1 MSLCPC
7 GTEKMYQVCCE
18 PYITHQKIPA
28 SPEALMRSRYT
39 AYTLADVAYIKQ
51 TMQGHALFGFD
62 EASAARWAK
71 RVAWLDLHVINTPTP
86 SDITGH
92 VEFRARFIEDGCLHT
107 LHEVSE
113 FLHEAGRWFYVDG
126 EQVPKAP
133 EKLARNSMCPCK
145 SGKKYKQCHGK
156 A

>member
-7 GTEKMYQVCCE
+7 GTKKNYHACCE
-18 PYITHQKIPA
+18 PYLKHQETPA

-39 AYTLADVAYIKQ
+39 AYTMADVLYIKQ
-51 TMQGHALFGFD
+51 TMQGKALFGFD
-62 EASAARWAK
+62 EARAASWAK
-71 RVAWLDLHVINTPTP
+71 RVAWLDLQVINTPTP
-86 SDITGH
+86 LDNTGY
-92 VEFRARFIEDGCLHT
+92 VEFKARFIEDGCLHT

-113 FLHEAGRWFYVDG
+113 FLHEVGHWFYVDG

-133 EKLARNSMCPCK
+133 EKLARNSICPCGG
-145 SGKKYKQCHGK
+145 GKKFKQCHGK